1 MKKAIIDLL
10 CGTPIED
17 CVSSKVGKEF
27 LLSQIRKKFGKKI
40 ADETNLEEDLKTFS
54 RWHFDGYR
62 IKPGA
67 ESLRGVRLENVKNQK
82 GEVIKRTPKTVRLFH
97 RYQVRCVRY

>member
-1 MKKAIIDLL
+1 MKKALIDLL
-10 CGTPIED
+10 CGSPIET
-17 CVSSKVGKEF
+17 CLSKVGREF
-27 LLSQIRKKFGKKI
+27 LRMQIREKFGKKI

-67 ESLRGVRLENVKNQK
+67 ESLRGVRLENVRNKE
-82 GEVIKRTPKTVRLFH
+82 GEVIKRIPKPVRYFH
-97 RYQVRCVRY
+97 RYQVRYVRY

>member
-1 MKKAIIDLL
+1 MKKALIDLL
-10 CGTPIED
+10 CGTPIEA
-17 CVSSKVGKEF
+17 CVNSMVGKEF
-27 LLSQIRKKFGKKI
+27 LLTQIEKKFGKKI
-40 ADETNLEEDLKTFS
+40 AAETNLKEDIKTFA

-67 ESLRGVRLENVKNQK
+67 ESLRGVRLEDVRNKE
-82 GEVIKRTPKTVRLFH
+82 GEVIKRIPKPVRYFH